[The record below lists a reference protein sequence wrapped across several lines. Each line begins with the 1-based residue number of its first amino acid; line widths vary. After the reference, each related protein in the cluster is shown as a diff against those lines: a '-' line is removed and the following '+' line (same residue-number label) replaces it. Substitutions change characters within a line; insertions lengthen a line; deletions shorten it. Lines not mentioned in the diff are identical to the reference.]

1 MVKQALL
8 EDRGVVEIAGPD
20 AVTFLHNLVTND
32 IASLGAGQARF
43 AALLAPQGKI
53 LFDFLV
59 FARDRDEGRALLLDC
74 PRALAGGLVR
84 RLGMYRLRAR
94 ATIADR
100 SEEIASLAL
109 WDTIERPEVAAL
121 ALARDPRSPA
131 LGWRALVPRT
141 VTVAQTGAREAY
153 DALRIGAGVPEG
165 GVDFVYGDAFPH
177 EANMD
182 RLAGVDFAK
191 GCFIGQEVVARMKH
205 RGAARKRVTP
215 YHTRGPAPAPGTRV
229 MAGELEIG
237 MTGSRVGDRG
247 LALIRLDRL
256 ADATAA
262 GVTPR
267 AGGAALA
274 FEPAGD

>member
-32 IASLGAGQARF
+32 IASLGAGEARF

-74 PRALAGGLVR
+74 PRSLAADLVR
-84 RLGMYRLRAR
+84 RLGMYKLRAR

-100 SEEIASLAL
+100 SQEIASLAL

-131 LGWRALVPRT
+131 LGWRALVPR
-141 VTVAQTGAREAY
+141 VTAETGAREAY
-153 DALRIGAGVPEG
+153 DALRIGARVPEG
-165 GVDFVYGDAFPH
+165 GVDFAYGDAFPH

-182 RLAGVDFAK
+182 RLAGVDFTK

-205 RGAARKRVTP
+205 RGATRKRVTP
-215 YHTRGPAPAPGTRV
+215 YRAQGPAPAPGTPV
-229 MAGELEIG
+229 LAGELELG
-237 MTGSRVGDRG
+237 ATGSCIGDRG

-267 AGGAALA
+267 AGGVALA

>member
-8 EDRGVVEIAGPD
+8 EDRGVVEIAGAD
-20 AVTFLHNLVTND
+20 AVTFLHNIVTND
-32 IASLGAGQARF
+32 IASLGAGEARF
-43 AALLAPQGKI
+43 AGLLAPQGKI

-59 FARDRDEGRALLLDC
+59 FAQDRDEGRALLLDC

-84 RLGMYRLRAR
+84 RLGMYKLRAR

-100 SEEIASLAL
+100 SQEIASLAL
-109 WDTIERPEVAAL
+109 WDTIERPKVAAL
-121 ALARDPRSPA
+121 ALARDPRSSA
-131 LGWRALVPRT
+131 LGWRALVPRGT
-141 VTVAQTGAREAY
+141 AAAGAREAY
-153 DALRIGAGVPEG
+153 GALRIGAGVPEG
-165 GVDFVYGDAFPH
+165 GVDFAYGDAFPH

-182 RLAGVDFAK
+182 RLAGVDFTK
-191 GCFIGQEVVARMKH
+191 GCYVGQEVVARMKH
-205 RGAARKRVTP
+205 RGATRKRVTP
-215 YHTRGPAPAPGTRV
+215 YRAQGPAPTPGTPV

-237 MTGSRVGDRG
+237 VTGSRVGDRG